1 MRVYL
6 VIMDETDEAATAL
19 RFAARRA
26 ARTGGQVH
34 LLALVPRQQFVAFS
48 GIQATIEAEA
58 RARAE
63 ELVMSAAG
71 NLLSESGQSPAIAV
85 RHGDGVSVIRE
96 YLAEHPETSA
106 LVLGAAANGGPGP
119 LITHFTGISGQL
131 SCPIYIIP
139 GAMSDA
145 DFDRLS

>member
-26 ARTGGQVH
+26 AHTGGQVH

-85 RHGDGVSVIRE
+85 RQGDGVSVIRE
-96 YLAEHPETSA
+96 YLAEHPEISA
-106 LVLGAAANGGPGP
+106 LVLGAAASGGPGP
-119 LITHFTGISGQL
+119 LIAHFTAISGQL

-145 DFDRLS
+145 EFDRLN